1 MPPSNGEKNK
11 NKYTSTKRKNQSHR
25 NTQNLR
31 GKPSSIEGKITGQ
44 IRSIHYNKITITI
57 LKLCPKLELTINW
70 KNTKITSLGIKYS
83 LTTKMTQ

>member
-1 MPPSNGEKNK
+1 MEVIKKSTSKN
-11 NKYTSTKRKNQSHR
+11 TKKLHR
-25 NTQNLR
+25 
-31 GKPSSIEGKITGQ
+31 KPSKVEGKITEQ